1 MPAVIV
7 KFVRKRTRFPKSIYY
22 RLAFLA
28 VPSQVAILH
37 RLNEIP
43 PLTLECS
50 IRPGT
55 ATSGDYFVAPTPYS
69 DIRFPPTE
77 PIPTGIED
85 GRHGASLAG
94 LSTGAVTN
102 AEKSSVVRTAPSSIS
117 IRCGSSRPRRRRYIR
132 REAGSWRRSYLKI
145 LWRSRKHSGRLLWG
159 CCRHIYLLINCYL
172 ICRYS
177 NHGL

>member
-37 RLNEIP
+37 RLNEIL

-55 ATSGDYFVAPTPYS
+55 ATSGNYFVAPTPYS

-85 GRHGASLAG
+85 GRHWAQLAG
-94 LSTGAVTN
+94 LSTGAMTN
-102 AEKSSVVRTAPSSIS
+102 AEQSSIGPD
-117 IRCGSSRPRRRRYIR
+117 RAELDLSSLRHR
-132 REAGSWRRSYLKI
+132 
-145 LWRSRKHSGRLLWG
+145 GRDGALVFVAKQARG
-159 CCRHIYLLINCYL
+159 VAHA
-172 ICRYS
+172 
-177 NHGL
+177 